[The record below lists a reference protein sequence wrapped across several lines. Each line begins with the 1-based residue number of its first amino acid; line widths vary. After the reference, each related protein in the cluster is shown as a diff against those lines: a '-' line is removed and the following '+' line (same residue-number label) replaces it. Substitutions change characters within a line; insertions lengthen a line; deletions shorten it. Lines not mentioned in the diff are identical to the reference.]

1 MIRNLA
7 KRFDDLDRALC
18 LLIGTGNLALDRD
31 LALLG
36 KVLVG
41 EALGIPRYVGFGIGT
56 VRVNRRDR
64 GGQLGLS
71 LIRLGI
77 ALDLNLVNGI
87 KVHDM
92 RRHLDPGLY
101 GHAVVR

>member
-1 MIRNLA
+1 MIRNLT
-7 KRFDDLDRALC
+7 KRFDDLDGALRLLIRAGNRALNRNF
-18 LLIGTGNLALDRD
+18 TF
-31 LALLG
+31 LG

-41 EALGIPRYVGFGIGT
+41 ETLGIPRYLGFGIGT

-64 GGQLGLS
+64 SGQLGQS
-71 LIRLGI
+71 ISRLGI

-92 RRHLDPGLY
+92 RRHLDLSLN

>member
-7 KRFDDLDRALC
+7 QWLDDLDGALR
-18 LLIGTGNLALDRD
+18 LLIRAGNSAHNRNFTF
-31 LALLG
+31 LG

-41 EALGIPRYVGFGIGT
+41 ETLGIPRYVGFGIGT

-87 KVHDM
+87 KIHDM
-92 RRHLDPGLY
+92 RRHLNLSLY